1 MKKLCWADDEIP
13 HWLIGKCQEGTRK
26 AVGRE
31 LRRLQKGERPLA
43 YRMLPSFGVHVG
55 ELKRGKVR
63 VAYTTELQ
71 EFIAIA
77 CAFNKDAKQGDGMRP
92 EHARLITRG
101 LARIRQ
107 GSFSE
112 DSGPLRKYLH

>member
-1 MKKLCWADDEIP
+1 MKKLCWADEDIP
-13 HWLIGKCQEGTRK
+13 QWLIEKCQEGVRK

-55 ELKRGKVR
+55 ELKRGRLR

-71 EFIAIA
+71 EFVAVA

-92 EHARLITRG
+92 EHTRLINRG
-101 LARIRQ
+101 LTRIRQ
-107 GSFSE
+107 GLFGE
-112 DSGPLRKYLH
+112 DSGLLGKYLH